1 MPATPD
7 DVAPQASQEGHA
19 AAAPANVAPSAA
31 EGGHAPASPVVP
43 QPATH
48 RAAPGAEELPTKV
61 AESAS
66 NTTGKVSEVC
76 VMVLF

>member
-19 AAAPANVAPSAA
+19 AAAPANVVPSAA
-31 EGGHAPASPVVP
+31 EGGHAPAVPVVP
-43 QPATH
+43 QPVMH
-48 RAAPGAEELPTKV
+48 PAAPRAEELATKV

-66 NTTGKVSEVC
+66 NTTGKVTG
-76 VMVLF
+76 